1 MVEENSIPLQPNL
14 EERRRILALVME
26 AGKTLLENGAE
37 VFRTEQTMTHMAKGF
52 HLREFHVYV
61 IANGI
66 FASAGAS
73 EFSEIRNVAKRT
85 VHLGRVAEVNEVSR
99 KITAG
104 ALTVSQ
110 AEIALVAAKNLPDI
124 SVKTR
129 VVASAFGAFSFCF
142 LFGGGFV
149 DAIVS
154 LFAGAAL
161 GGYLC
166 WCECRKIENLFQRLT
181 GAMLAS
187 FVCMAV
193 AVCCTGLG
201 VNTSAAIIGA
211 FMILTPGVAFT
222 MAIRD
227 FVRSDYL
234 SGTIRLIDALLV
246 AASLAIGAGLA
257 LWLQSLLLGGVF

>member
-1 MVEENSIPLQPNL
+1 MVEENSISPQPDL
-14 EERRRILALVME
+14 EERRRILALIME

-37 VFRTEQTMTHMAKGF
+37 VFRAEQTMTHMAKGF

-61 IANGI
+61 ITNGI

-73 EFSEIRNVAKRT
+73 EFSEIRNVSKRT
-85 VHLGRVAEVNEVSR
+85 VHLERVAAVNDISR
-99 KITAG
+99 RVTAG
-104 ALTVSQ
+104 ELSVAQ
-110 AEIALVAAKNLPDI
+110 AEIALVAAQHIPNI
-124 SVKTR
+124 STKTR
-129 VVASAFGAFSFCF
+129 VLASAFGAFSFCF
-142 LFGGGFV
+142 LFGGSFI

-154 LFAGAAL
+154 LCAGAVL

-166 WCECRKIENLFQRLT
+166 WCDCRKIENLFQRLT

-187 FVCMAV
+187 FVCMLV
-193 AVCCTGLG
+193 ALCGAGLG
-201 VNTSAAIIGA
+201 INTSAAIIGA

-234 SGTIRLIDALLV
+234 SGTIRLIDAVLV

-257 LWLQSLLLGGVF
+257 LWAESLLMGGAL